1 MPSGAGT
8 RPSDIAPKG
17 WKDILWRLYHNISE
31 HRVIAI
37 AAGVAFYVLL
47 AIFPGIAAL
56 VAIYGFIADPSTISQ
71 HISDLSGVLPGGA
84 TEVIGDQL
92 QRLTSQPPGK
102 LGFALLFGVAVSLW
116 SANAGMK
123 ALFDAL
129 NVVYSEEERR
139 SFFKLN
145 AVSLAFTLG
154 ALLFMVFALA
164 AIAVLPVVMS
174 YLGLSNAT
182 EWLVTVGKWPILLI
196 GIAFAVSLIYR
207 YGPSREKPQWR
218 WVTWGR
224 AVVAIAWLA
233 MSILFSWYAGHFG
246 SYNRTYG
253 SLGAVI
259 GFMTWIWLSS
269 AVVLLGAELDAE
281 MER

>member
-92 QRLTSQPPGK
+92 QVDLAAARQTRVRPAIRRGGL
-102 LGFALLFGVAVSLW
+102 AL
-116 SANAGMK
+116 
-123 ALFDAL
+123 
-129 NVVYSEEERR
+129 ERECWHE
-139 SFFKLN
+139 
-145 AVSLAFTLG
+145 G
-154 ALLFMVFALA
+154 ALRRLECCL
-164 AIAVLPVVMS
+164 
-174 YLGLSNAT
+174 
-182 EWLVTVGKWPILLI
+182 
-196 GIAFAVSLIYR
+196 
-207 YGPSREKPQWR
+207 
-218 WVTWGR
+218 
-224 AVVAIAWLA
+224 
-233 MSILFSWYAGHFG
+233 
-246 SYNRTYG
+246 
-253 SLGAVI
+253 
-259 GFMTWIWLSS
+259 
-269 AVVLLGAELDAE
+269 
-281 MER
+281 